1 MELLRLMRGRGA
13 GLTGLRSA
21 VSALLAGGAFLMVGC
36 DRTDPELLP
45 DERLRAELGLTDADR
60 VHTIELRTGVGE
72 QAAPDSLEVYPSD
85 LVQFVSTDW
94 MVHEVAFPIDALGP
108 AQRDFLER
116 TGQLASPPLLQQDAR
131 FVLSFRDAPAGRYP
145 FRLQGNRASGDGVVI
160 VVVEEG
166 R

>member
-1 MELLRLMRGRGA
+1 MKFGRQKISSIKLRRFETRSSDNNRGYSPFLARA
-13 GLTGLRSA
+13 LFILCLT
-21 VSALLAGGAFLMVGC
+21 
-36 DRTDPELLP
+36 
-45 DERLRAELGLTDADR
+45 
-60 VHTIELRTGVGE
+60 LRTGVGE

-94 MVHEVAFPIDALGP
+94 MVHEVVFPSDSLGP

-160 VVVEEG
+160 VVVDEG